1 MDSRQAREIL
11 ALYRPGSIDAAD
23 PKMAEALDQ
32 VKRDPEL
39 AAWFEEHCAVYTA
52 IRGKLKAIPVPPGLK
67 RTIIVEHAE
76 HAPVIPLPGAAKIL
90 LAAAAIVLLTAIVWF
105 GFNIAPN
112 QTATFARYRD
122 RMARS
127 VQRST
132 AGYMKMRATN
142 QVDIREYFRA
152 SNRPADF
159 PLPKNL
165 QQLPGEGGSVLTWNN
180 HPVEMLC
187 LNAGPDAAGHTNDL
201 WLFVMNKSAVPD
213 APASGPQFQ
222 QVARLMTVSWSV
234 GDNVYLLAGRGDA
247 DELKK
252 YLQ

>member
-11 ALYRPGSIDAAD
+11 ALYRPGSTDAAD
-23 PKMAEALDQ
+23 PVMAEALDQ

-39 AAWFEEHCAVYTA
+39 AAWFQEHCAVYTA

-67 RTIIVEHAE
+67 RAIIVEHAE
-76 HAPVIPLPGAAKIL
+76 HASVIPLPGAAKIL
-90 LAAAAIVLLTAIVWF
+90 LAAAAIVLLTTVAVWV
-105 GFNIAPN
+105 FNQPPGRRETYAS
-112 QTATFARYRD
+112 YRD

-127 VQRST
+127 VQRSAT
-132 AGYMKMRATN
+132 PYMKMYSTN
-142 QVDIREYFRA
+142 QSEIREYFRA
-152 SNRPADF
+152 SGRPADF

-187 LNAGPDAAGHTNDL
+187 LNAGPDATGRANDL
-201 WLFVMNKSAVPD
+201 WLFVMNKNAVPD
-213 APASGPQFQ
+213 APGTGLQFQ
-222 QVARLMTVSWSV
+222 QVARLMTVSWTV
-234 GDNVYLLAGRGDA
+234 GDNVYLLAARGTG
-247 DELKK
+247 DELKN